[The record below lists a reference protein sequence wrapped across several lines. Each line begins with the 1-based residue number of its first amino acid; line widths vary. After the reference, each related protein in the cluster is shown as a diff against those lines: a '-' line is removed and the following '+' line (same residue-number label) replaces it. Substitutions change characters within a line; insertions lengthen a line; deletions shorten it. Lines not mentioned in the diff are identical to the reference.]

1 VVNSLPLYRYRQAEL
16 GLWDPWDKG
25 KAPQLRSAPKRGY
38 KPVERA
44 ECSYP
49 NTIPIDS
56 EGRQNTDKPEEG
68 KFKGPPDYPKE
79 ADEIKDILT
88 KIYTDNNKF
97 IFRTTNYS

>member
-1 VVNSLPLYRYRQAEL
+1 M
-16 GLWDPWDKG
+16 
-25 KAPQLRSAPKRGY
+25 
-38 KPVERA
+38 ERA

-68 KFKGPPDYPKE
+68 KFKGPPDHPKE

-88 KIYTDNNKF
+88 KIYADNNKF
-97 IFRTTNYS
+97 IFRTTNHS